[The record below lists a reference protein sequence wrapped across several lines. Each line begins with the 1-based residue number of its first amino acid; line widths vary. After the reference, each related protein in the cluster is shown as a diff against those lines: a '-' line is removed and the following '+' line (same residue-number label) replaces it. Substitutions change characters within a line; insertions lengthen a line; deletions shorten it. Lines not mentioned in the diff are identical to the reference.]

1 MKQRRNPYLAMYH
14 EEYEAMREKLSAYQ
28 EAGVSLTLSGRL
40 SSPGYLAYVSV
51 VRERGRYMT
60 DYSPDEDG
68 KLCEIRFDKVE

>member
-1 MKQRRNPYLAMYH
+1 MKRRDPNLTMYH
-14 EEYEAMREKLSAYQ
+14 EEYVAVREQLYAYQ
-28 EAGVSLTLSGRL
+28 RAGVSLTMAGRP

-60 DYSPDEDG
+60 DFIPDEEG